1 MKEVLQKRSRSW
13 RYVRVMWRRIKRGQ
27 IQDRR
32 TQLSE
37 ELLSFVENKL
47 KLDPC
52 NQALEQSDI
61 GCMHR

>member
-1 MKEVLQKRSRSW
+1 MKQVLQKRSRSW

-27 IQDRR
+27 VQDRR

-47 KLDPC
+47 KLDLC